1 MGDSSQP
8 NLYELAATQLRRGIE
23 AIDLDPAI
31 AGLLSQPKNE
41 LIIHFPVR
49 LANGESRLF
58 KGYRV
63 QHNNILGPFKGGM
76 RFHENVHLDQCKAL
90 ASWMTWKCALQELP
104 FGGAKGGIKFDP
116 GNYSRE
122 DLERITRRFT
132 HALGRNIGP
141 EWDIPAPD
149 LGTDEQT
156 MDWMMDTYANV
167 AGSHERHAVKRVVT
181 GKSVVCGGSEG
192 RAEATGRGAV
202 VCITEWA
209 RERGFDLPGATIA
222 VQGFGKVGSSVA
234 IILARMGVSLI
245 AVGDHTGYWL
255 NHEGFNPY
263 KLAEYVRQHGAL
275 AGYPNGEA
283 ISREQFFAT
292 ECDILV
298 PAAVGLQLGAKE
310 ASKVACRV
318 VVEGANGPT
327 DLEGERILQERGID
341 LIPDLLANSGGV
353 VVSYYEWLQ
362 NKRSEAWELETVRA
376 RLEQC
381 MTRTYHRVGDA
392 AKRLGVDRRTAAYT
406 LALGRLRSVY
416 EKRGIW
422 P

>member
-1 MGDSSQP
+1 MPDAPQP
-8 NLYELAATQLRRGIE
+8 SLYELAASQLRRGIE
-23 AIDLDPAI
+23 AIDLEPAI
-31 AGLLSQPKNE
+31 AELLSQPKNE
-41 LIIHFPVR
+41 LIIQFPVR
-49 LANGESRLF
+49 LSNGETRLF

-90 ASWMTWKCALQELP
+90 AAWMTWKCALQELP

-116 GNYSRE
+116 ADFSGE

-132 HALGRNIGP
+132 HSLGRNIGP

-149 LGTDEQT
+149 LGTDARI

-167 AGSHERHAVKRVVT
+167 AGSHERHAVKQVVT

-192 RAEATGRGAV
+192 RTEATGRGAV

-209 RERGFDLPGATIA
+209 RERNFELPGATLA

-234 IILARMGVSLI
+234 VILARMGVSLI

-255 NHEGFNPY
+255 NHEGLNPC
-263 KLAEYVRQHGAL
+263 KLSEYVAQHGAL
-275 AGYPNGEA
+275 AGYPNGEPIA
-283 ISREQFFAT
+283 RDQFFAT

-298 PAAVGLQLGAKE
+298 PAALGLQLGAKE
-310 ASKVACRV
+310 AESVACRV

-327 DLEGERILQERGID
+327 DLEGERVLQERGID

-362 NKRSEAWELETVRA
+362 NKRSEMWELEAVRA
-376 RLEQC
+376 RLETR
-381 MTRTYHRVGDA
+381 MTRTYLRVSDEA
-392 AKRLGVDRRTAAYT
+392 RRLAVDRRTAAYA
-406 LALGRLRSVY
+406 LALGRLRDVY

>member
-1 MGDSSQP
+1 MSDPSQP
-8 NLYELAATQLRRGIE
+8 SLYELAATQLRRGIE

-31 AGLLSQPKNE
+31 GRLLRQPKNE

-49 LANGESRLF
+49 LANGESHLF

-90 ASWMTWKCALQELP
+90 AAWMTWKCALQELP

-116 GNYSRE
+116 TDFSRE

-149 LGTDEQT
+149 LGTDAQV

-167 AGSHERHAVKRVVT
+167 AGDHERHAVKQVVT

-192 RAEATGRGAV
+192 RSEATGRGAV
-202 VCITEWA
+202 VCIAEWA
-209 RERGFDLPGATIA
+209 RERGFELPGATLA

-234 IILARMGVSLI
+234 MILARMGVSLI

-263 KLAEYVRQHGAL
+263 KLADYVAKHGAL
-275 AGYPNGEA
+275 AGYPNGES
-283 ISREQFFAT
+283 IPREQFFAT

-298 PAAVGLQLGAKE
+298 PAALGLQLRAKE
-310 ASKVACRV
+310 ASALSCRV

-327 DLEGERILQERGID
+327 DTEGERILLERGID

-362 NKRSEAWELETVRA
+362 NKRSEMWELEAVRA
-376 RLEQC
+376 RLERC
-381 MTRTYHRVGDA
+381 MTHTYQRVRDE

-406 LALGRLRSVY
+406 LALTRLRDVY
-416 EKRGIW
+416 QQRGIW